1 VPDDKEF
8 DDFVRRHAAGYR
20 AGAEPPADEIW
31 RGIEAQVQAA
41 IQPPAPRFAR
51 RSVWLVIGAAI
62 AATLVVG
69 VAIGRWSAVPH
80 GAPHMEVAASADSAR
95 LAAHLHA
102 TTVDYL
108 EDAQVFLTEF
118 RADLRA
124 DRPPAG
130 DRARRSRELL
140 ARTRLLLGNPAAQSP
155 TVNRLLEDLELLL
168 AEIAALPDSGRGD
181 RSMDATLL
189 EEALKRDDI
198 LPRIRTTLP
207 RPAGT

>member
-1 VPDDKEF
+1 MPDDKEF

-20 AGAEPPADEIW
+20 AGAEPPADEMW

-41 IQPPAPRFAR
+41 IQPTSPRFAR

-69 VAIGRWSAVPH
+69 VVIERWSAVPG
-80 GAPHMEVAASADSAR
+80 GAAHMEVATSADSAR

-102 TTVDYL
+102 STVDYL

-130 DRARRSRELL
+130 GGDRARRSRELL
-140 ARTRLLLGNPAAQSP
+140 ARTRLLLASPEAQSP

-168 AEIAALPDSGRGD
+168 AEIAVLPDSGR
-181 RSMDATLL
+181 SVDATLL
-189 EEALKRDDI
+189 EETLKRDDI
-198 LPRIRTTLP
+198 IPRIRTTLP